1 MQWSREGVQPILQ
14 IRGASASNDWQL
26 NWEKYILGAYQKA
39 GDRSTNCVK
48 VIFHPFRKSLLGKK
62 ISS

>member
-39 GDRSTNCVK
+39 A
-48 VIFHPFRKSLLGKK
+48 
-62 ISS
+62 